1 MISCCG
7 RHWAIMTPYYTSLTA
22 SKMKTVICGYAYS
35 TRTCNKVVSRCF
47 RKKHKSCKLITTKNS
62 YLDYTT
68 FFFAVVCMHINNTD
82 LDRLRM
88 SEHPSHSRVEV
99 CSTLVVFSGC
109 LGRCFLTSGPCFN
122 ESFNFFID
130 TRPIDVLSCSVLIGE

>member
-35 TRTCNKVVSRCF
+35 TRTRNKVVSRCF

-68 FFFAVVCMHINNTD
+68 FFPSGLYAYKQYGFRPFTD
-82 LDRLRM
+82 VGTSFD
-88 SEHPSHSRVEV
+88 SRVEV

-130 TRPIDVLSCSVLIGE
+130 TRPIDVLSCPVLIGG